1 MWGFLV
7 FRKRG
12 LEEKQWRNYYFVSL
26 YKLLCLICRK
36 SHKVLFTI
44 YIYASVMCF
53 CSYFTSFYTTGQCVY
68 YLFLSFFL
76 TSFADVKNIQGFGNY
91 RFYRIFSKC
100 HISYIES
107 VSIFNHTARQ
117 INLDHIADST
127 KLRIVDLHIYFPS
140 FYFQWR

>member
-1 MWGFLV
+1 MLLSYSEFIVTTFVGFFGVQKERLRRETV
-7 FRKRG
+7 T
-12 LEEKQWRNYYFVSL
+12 RNYYFVSL
-26 YKLLCLICRK
+26 YKLPCLICRK

-76 TSFADVKNIQGFGNY
+76 ISFADVKNIQGFGNY

-100 HISYIES
+100 HISYIEF
-107 VSIFNHTARQ
+107 VSIFNHTA
-117 INLDHIADST
+117 
-127 KLRIVDLHIYFPS
+127 
-140 FYFQWR
+140 